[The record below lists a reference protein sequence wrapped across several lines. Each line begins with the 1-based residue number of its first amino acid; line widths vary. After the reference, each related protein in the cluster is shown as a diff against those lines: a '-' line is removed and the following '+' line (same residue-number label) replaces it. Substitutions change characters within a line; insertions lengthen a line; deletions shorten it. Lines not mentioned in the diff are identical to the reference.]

1 MPETTKPVVQLSG
14 IDSNAFMILGACLKA
29 AKKAKMSKEWMD
41 KFLNEAKAGDYD
53 HLLQTA
59 IKYFDVDGDE
69 VEEECE
75 ECGAVVERAG
85 LCEACEE
92 ERESEDEDE

>member
-14 IDSNAFMILGACLKA
+14 IDGNAFMILGACLKA
-29 AKKAKMSKEWMD
+29 ARKAKMSKEWQD

-69 VEEECE
+69 EDNYCEDCGSEIESPGQCEDCENDEAEEED
-75 ECGAVVERAG
+75 
-85 LCEACEE
+85 
-92 ERESEDEDE
+92 ES